1 MTSAGRDKIWNSNRA
16 RRNVILEEN
25 YDPTEVSCDPAEGSY
40 GPIEGSYDPTK
51 GSCDAAVGSC
61 DPTEGSCDPAEG
73 SYEEWI
79 EVLEDKPIL
88 AWRRGVGVEGTE
100 EPEISMKW

>member
-1 MTSAGRDKIWNSNRA
+1 MVLRPMTSARRDRIWNSNRA

-40 GPIEGSYDPTK
+40 GPTK
-51 GSCDAAVGSC
+51 RSCDAAVGSC

-73 SYEEWI
+73 SYEE
-79 EVLEDKPIL
+79 
-88 AWRRGVGVEGTE
+88 
-100 EPEISMKW
+100 